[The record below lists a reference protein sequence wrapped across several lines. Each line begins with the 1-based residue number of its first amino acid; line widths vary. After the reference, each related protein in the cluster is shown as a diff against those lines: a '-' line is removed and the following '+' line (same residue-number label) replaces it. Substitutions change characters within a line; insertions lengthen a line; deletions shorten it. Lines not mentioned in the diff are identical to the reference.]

1 MRCCCARS
9 ILYGAGCAKCA
20 ARRTLRAS
28 CRHAHN
34 AELLREFAAR
44 METVKQG
51 GGGKCVQRTNERASE
66 PGMTMPHLRGE
77 CARAGKR
84 MRFAQAARIA

>member
-1 MRCCCARS
+1 
-9 ILYGAGCAKCA
+9 LYGAGCAKCA
-20 ARRTLRAS
+20 ARCTLRAS

-51 GGGKCVQRTNERASE
+51 GGGKCAQRANERTNERTRE
-66 PGMTMPHLRGE
+66 PGMTMRHLRGE